1 LSVSLYLTRFLR
13 DRSTFA
19 ERLTNERIA
28 MLKKLKSLFV
38 VDDENAKSS
47 DKAPAKG
54 QAKSAPANAPQGQKQ
69 QPQIKVDTTPTPKG
83 EGKPDEKF
91 VNRLLQAIEE
101 ANLEGFDYLEYK
113 QSLQSIDDMN
123 MDEATMYKSSLAMAK
138 TMGGTPEKLISSA
151 KHYISV
157 LEKEEK
163 KFQNALSNQQ
173 QRVVS
178 GRQDTIAKMEAS
190 IDSKQKRIEELKA
203 EIIKEKEA
211 LEQTKKAAENDASKI
226 HVTKTGFYAAYHIVV
241 DQIKADLQKMQQ
253 HF

>member
-1 LSVSLYLTRFLR
+1 
-13 DRSTFA
+13 
-19 ERLTNERIA
+19 

-38 VDDENAKSS
+38 VDDGKDNSDAKAAG
-47 DKAPAKG
+47 KAGGKGKAK
-54 QAKSAPANAPQGQKQ
+54 QKSSAPASGNAPQ
-69 QPQIKVDTTPTPKG
+69 PTIKVDTTPIPKG

-91 VNRLLQAIEE
+91 INRLLQALEE

-157 LEKEEK
+157 LDKEEK
-163 KFQNALSNQQ
+163 KFQNALTNQQ

-178 GRQDTIAKMEAS
+178 GRQETISKMETS
-190 IDSKQKRIEELKA
+190 IDTKQKRIEELKA
-203 EIIKEKEA
+203 EIVKEKEA
-211 LEQTKKAAENDASKI
+211 LDQTKKAAENDASKI
-226 HVTKTGFYAAYHIVV
+226 HLTKTGFYAAYHIVV
-241 DQIKADLQKMQQ
+241 DQIKADLEKMQQ

>member
-1 LSVSLYLTRFLR
+1 
-13 DRSTFA
+13 
-19 ERLTNERIA
+19 

-38 VDDENAKSS
+38 VDDEAGKSGG
-47 DKAPAKG
+47 KAAGKS
-54 QAKSAPANAPQGQKQ
+54 QAKSNSGTPAPGKAA
-69 QPQIKVDTTPTPKG
+69 QPKIKVDTTPIPKG

-91 VNRLLQAIEE
+91 INRLLQALEE
-101 ANLEGFDYLEYK
+101 ANMEGFDYLEYK

-151 KHYISV
+151 QHYIGV

-163 KFQNALSNQQ
+163 KFQNALTNQQ

-178 GRQDTIAKMEAS
+178 GRQETIAKMEAS
-190 IDSKQKRIEELKA
+190 IDTKQKRIEELKA

-211 LEQTKKAAENDASKI
+211 LDQTKKAAENDASKI
-226 HVTKTGFYAAYHIVV
+226 HLTKTGFYAAYHIVV
-241 DQIKADLQKMQQ
+241 DQIKADLEKMQQ

>member
-1 LSVSLYLTRFLR
+1 
-13 DRSTFA
+13 
-19 ERLTNERIA
+19 

-38 VDDENAKSS
+38 VEDETAKAAESAKS
-47 DKAPAKG
+47 
-54 QAKSAPANAPQGQKQ
+54 KSAPAKSAAGKSTGKVPE
-69 QPQIKVDTTPTPKG
+69 PTIKVDTTPIPKG

-91 VNRLLQAIEE
+91 INRLLQALEE

-151 KHYISV
+151 QHYISV
-157 LEKEEK
+157 LQKEEK
-163 KFQNALSNQQ
+163 KFQDALSNQQ

-190 IDSKQKRIEELKA
+190 INTKQKRIEELKA
-203 EIIKEKEA
+203 EIVKEKESLA
-211 LEQTKKAAENDASKI
+211 QTKKAAENDASKI
-226 HVTKTGFYAAYHIVV
+226 HLTKTGFYAAYHIVV
-241 DQIKADLQKMQQ
+241 DQIKADLVKMKQ